1 MPILRSKLLP
11 VQHPGVVFKLYYL
24 DRYNI
29 SLTDAAKTLGI
40 KAFHLNCFI
49 NGKAN
54 GKGIFTYTNG
64 DEYVGEF
71 VHGLRSGKGIY
82 IFANGDKYEGEFERN
97 LFNGKGVLTLVN
109 GNKKKGLFKD
119 HKFINE

>member
-54 GKGIFTYTNG
+54 
-64 DEYVGEF
+64 
-71 VHGLRSGKGIY
+71 
-82 IFANGDKYEGEFERN
+82 FAAIVLPSIDDKSSCD
-97 LFNGKGVLTLVN
+97 LIVS
-109 GNKKKGLFKD
+109 KK
-119 HKFINE
+119 

>member
-54 GKGIFTYTNG
+54 VTSTLATKLERTTGISSAFW
-64 DEYVGEF
+64 
-71 VHGLRSGKGIY
+71 L
-82 IFANGDKYEGEFERN
+82 N
-97 LFNGKGVLTLVN
+97 LQKTHNFHRL
-109 GNKKKGLFKD
+109 
-119 HKFINE
+119 